1 MQTIFTIYDHTPLC
15 APISD
20 ERLPTRS
27 IFLFDTV
34 HDSQFPHDDPMSAT
48 TVFVIIQNIY
58 TCSKGRGTSITQ
70 GVELPARNVFLRHIY
85 DVSSP
90 INTVCYTQVCKM
102 SKE

>member
-1 MQTIFTIYDHTPLC
+1 MLSL
-15 APISD
+15 SD
-20 ERLPTRS
+20 ERLPVRS

-34 HDSQFPHDDPMSAT
+34 HDSQFPYFVHDDPKSAT

-58 TCSKGRGTSITQ
+58 TCSKGRGTSTTQ

-90 INTVCYTQVCKM
+90 IITLCYTAV
-102 SKE
+102 